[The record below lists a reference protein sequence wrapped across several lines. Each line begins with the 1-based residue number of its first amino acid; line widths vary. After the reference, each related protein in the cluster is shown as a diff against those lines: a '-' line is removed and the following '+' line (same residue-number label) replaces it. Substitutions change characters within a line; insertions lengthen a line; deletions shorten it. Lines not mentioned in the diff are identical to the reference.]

1 MDDLDFKIL
10 QTLQASGRKKNIDL
24 AQELNEPP
32 STMMERVRRLEER
45 RIVKEYRAII
55 DPAKIGLAVQGFISI
70 SLDHHQKDNIRN
82 IERDIQ
88 LIPSV
93 RACYHV
99 TGRFDYLL
107 HVAVKDLN
115 KLDELLK
122 NKITSIPGIGK
133 VETFIVLSE
142 SKADGGWPIQAEL
155 FGDG

>member
-1 MDDLDFKIL
+1 
-10 QTLQASGRKKNIDL
+10 
-24 AQELNEPP
+24 
-32 STMMERVRRLEER
+32 MMERVRRLEER

-55 DPAKIGLAVQGFISI
+55 DHAKIGLAVQGFISI